1 MSDNKLPTWGEE
13 AQGLASR
20 YAIASGVAVTFVLFG
35 LIVIPS
41 LLRERRPPA
50 APPSDQPAATG
61 TGWLDQAE
69 IPPSK
74 GKDLPPV
81 DPATVMTANAKLLAR
96 GEALF
101 KQNCTSCHGD
111 AGHGD
116 GPASASLNPKPR
128 DFTQS
133 ANWKRGYH
141 IPDIFTT
148 VTIGVKGTGM
158 AAFDFIVPADR
169 MALVHYVRSLGS
181 FDHGAEDAKATD
193 DLANQFRSKGVH
205 IPNRIPV
212 SMAIRKM
219 VQEQTQAVALK
230 LPADDD
236 HSPAAGLLRV
246 MIADPARVAHTVA
259 ATTDRSDRLAVA
271 RAWAAG
277 APGNGFAPALAGMS
291 MAEWQEISRVLLGA
305 EDVALVPTEAQAKQP

>member
-1 MSDNKLPTWGEE
+1 
-13 AQGLASR
+13 
-20 YAIASGVAVTFVLFG
+20 
-35 LIVIPS
+35 
-41 LLRERRPPA
+41 
-50 APPSDQPAATG
+50 
-61 TGWLDQAE
+61 
-69 IPPSK
+69 
-74 GKDLPPV
+74 
-81 DPATVMTANAKLLAR
+81 
-96 GEALF
+96 
-101 KQNCTSCHGD
+101 
-111 AGHGD
+111 
-116 GPASASLNPKPR
+116 
-128 DFTQS
+128 
-133 ANWKRGYH
+133 
-141 IPDIFTT
+141 
-148 VTIGVKGTGM
+148 
-158 AAFDFIVPADR
+158 
-169 MALVHYVRSLGS
+169 VHYVRSLGS